1 MEEKNRLIT
10 LYIENKV
17 KELENMSMFV
27 SKDNVQKVINNF
39 LNRNEDIEIINHSV
53 KTTTNGVQINT
64 TKLSKIRI
72 YTITGEFLK
81 SDLFCGTKEYL
92 LPKGIYIIQI
102 DNNSQKVIIQ

>member
-1 MEEKNRLIT
+1 MNGTDITSQVTDDNMLYLNINKNSI
-10 LYIENKV
+10 
-17 KELENMSMFV
+17 LEIIM
-27 SKDNVQKVINNF
+27 KDQKATA
-39 LNRNEDIEIINHSV
+39 NEDIEIINYSV
-53 KTTTNGVQINT
+53 KTITNGVQINT

>member
-1 MEEKNRLIT
+1 M
-10 LYIENKV
+10 
-17 KELENMSMFV
+17 
-27 SKDNVQKVINNF
+27 KDQKATA
-39 LNRNEDIEIINHSV
+39 NEDIEIINHSV
-53 KTTTNGVQINT
+53 TTTNGVQINT
-64 TKLSKIRI
+64 TKLSKIRV